1 MIRISHRLEMLG
13 VRSFVAVL
21 SRLPLDTARR
31 VGEQLGLLAYRPLGI
46 RRRVVER
53 QIQGAF
59 PGLADSEVKRI
70 ARASYEHFGRVVAE
84 VAVMGEHGPAEVP
97 GMFEGSDDLT
107 PLDSALR
114 AGHGAVVVTGHV
126 GSWEMAAAYVAARG
140 YPIDAVARHMQNPL
154 FDAYLKRSRELFG
167 MRVVFDD
174 EAVRILPRS
183 LRDGRIIALVSDQ
196 GVKGLASAF
205 VPFFG
210 RPAKT
215 PRGAAVFAY
224 RFEVPAIFLAA
235 MRQPSGKYW
244 LHLREIPVGRH
255 DDRDAAIDETVAAY
269 TRILESF
276 VRRYPEQYFW
286 LHRRWRRQPP
296 ETPAELR
303 DPVAVPSTAESA

>member
-1 MIRISHRLEMLG
+1 
-13 VRSFVAVL
+13 
-21 SRLPLDTARR
+21 
-31 VGEQLGLLAYRPLGI
+31 
-46 RRRVVER
+46 
-53 QIQGAF
+53 
-59 PGLADSEVKRI
+59 
-70 ARASYEHFGRVVAE
+70 
-84 VAVMGEHGPAEVP
+84 
-97 GMFEGSDDLT
+97 
-107 PLDSALR
+107 
-114 AGHGAVVVTGHV
+114 
-126 GSWEMAAAYVAARG
+126 MAAAYVASRG
-140 YPIDAVARHMQNPL
+140 YPVDAVARHMQNPL
-154 FDAYLKRSRELFG
+154 FDAYLKRSRERFG

-183 LRDGRIIALVSDQ
+183 LREGRVIALVSDQ

-244 LHLREIPVGRH
+244 LHLRAIPVARNG
-255 DDRDAAIDETVAAY
+255 DRDVAIDETVAAY
-269 TRILESF
+269 TRILETF

-303 DPVAVPSTAESA
+303 DPVAAVSAEDG